1 MIDWL
6 SRFIPSPISVSWSE
20 RVRSCIGALIGITIT
35 GIAMRSFNQSSVL
48 VPFLVAPMGASAVL
62 LFAVPASPIA
72 QPWSFV
78 GGNLISATIG
88 VTSSQFIS
96 DPLLAAAAAIAFAL
110 CAMFAFR
117 CVHPPSG
124 AVALTAVLGGPGI
137 RSLGYGFV
145 LAPIAVQS
153 LIMLVCAIAYHALTG
168 HRYPH
173 TRHDSNAI
181 NNSGGSREEIS
192 RVELESALRRRGE
205 LLDIGTDD
213 LASLLRE
220 VQMLPYVRSFSEL
233 TCGDVMSR
241 PVICAPTKTSLK
253 AARDILREH
262 RIKALP
268 VTDESDRVIGIVT
281 WADVRGCEETSS
293 IAEASD
299 LRLERR
305 TNRCQE
311 TLVDSLMAAMP
322 ETVEA
327 KTLLITVVPKFAK
340 HGHHHIPV
348 VNSHG
353 RLVGM
358 LTQADVVSGLY
369 QHSYAFAD
377 IQRTV

>member
-20 RVRSCIGALIGITIT
+20 RVRSCIGALIGVAIT
-35 GIAMRSFNQSSVL
+35 GIAMRSFNHISVL
-48 VPFLVAPMGASAVL
+48 VPYLVAPMGASAVL

-72 QPWSFV
+72 RPWSFV

-88 VTSSQFIS
+88 VTCSQFIS
-96 DPLLAAAAAIAFAL
+96 DPLLAAAIAIAFAL
-110 CAMFAFR
+110 GGMFAFR

-137 RSLGYGFV
+137 HSLGYGFV

-153 LIMLVCAIAYHALTG
+153 LIMLACAIAYHALTG

-173 TRHDSNAI
+173 TRHDNKAMH
-181 NNSGGSREEIS
+181 NSGGSRQEVS

-213 LASLLRE
+213 LASLLQE
-220 VQMLPYVRSFSEL
+220 VQMLSYVRNLSEL

-241 PVICAPTKTSLK
+241 PVICVSTKTSLN
-253 AARDILREH
+253 AARDILLEH

-268 VTDESDRVIGIVT
+268 VADESDRVIGIVT
-281 WADVRGCEETSS
+281 WADVCGYEETTN
-293 IAEASD
+293 IAETDD
-299 LRLERR
+299 LCLERWI
-305 TNRCQE
+305 NCCQE
-311 TLVDSLMAAMP
+311 TLVDSVMTVVP

-327 KTLLITVVPKFAK
+327 RTLLIRVVPKFAK

-369 QHSYAFAD
+369 QHGYAFAD
-377 IQRTV
+377 TQRMV